1 MVLCSRGTCGAAAV
15 AGLSYDSAAM
25 LVWVTD
31 IHADA
36 LQPMFLCQ
44 RHIETLSAPL
54 GWTILDERDGNP
66 RLWTVT
72 PINAAAPSRKRGRVR
87 RQRAQSGRI
96 IEFEELQLFELA
108 DTASSNIAPVAS
120 LDDARGISRMAT
132 ASRMS
137 PAKLLG

>member
-1 MVLCSRGTCGAAAV
+1 MYR
-15 AGLSYDSAAM
+15 
-25 LVWVTD
+25 
-31 IHADA
+31 
-36 LQPMFLCQ
+36 
-44 RHIETLSAPL
+44 
-54 GWTILDERDGNP
+54 DE
-66 RLWTVT
+66 LWTVT

-132 ASRMS
+132 APRMS